1 MDTRRL
7 IKKKPG
13 FQVEAKS
20 LEEALK
26 KDLNLNDD
34 FHLELFVIY
43 DIFNATAEDIALLES
58 QVLAEPAID
67 EVVDLPDLT
76 NKKALAFE
84 YLPGQYDQRADSAMQ
99 CLMLLN
105 NKKDVRIHSG
115 TLMVMD
121 NIDEKQL
128 EAISHYMIN
137 PVEAR
142 EKNLAILDDSQN
154 ATVKDVPV
162 VEGFIQLDTPS
173 LAQMI
178 KELGLAM
185 SLEDLA
191 FVQDYFKN
199 EEKRNPTLTE
209 IRVLDTYWSDHC
221 RHTTFETILRSVAFE
236 DMRFNEQ
243 LEDAWQQYLA
253 LRAETGR
260 ENKPITLMDLA
271 TIAGRTLRK
280 RGKLDDQE
288 VSDEI
293 NACSIEVEVDVNG
306 KKEPWLLMFKN
317 ETHNHPTEIE
327 PFGGAA
333 TCIGGAIRD
342 PLSGRS
348 YVYQAMRITGVGDI
362 IAPLSETLEHKLPQ
376 SKISKTA
383 AKGYSS
389 YGNQIGLATT
399 YVEEIF
405 DPGYVAKRMEVGGV
419 VGAAPKSHVKREK
432 PEAGDVIVYI
442 GGATGRDGIGGATG
456 SSKEHTDTSLDT
468 CSSEVQKGNA
478 LMERKLQR
486 LFRNPNATRCIKKA
500 NDFGAGGVSVAV
512 GELADGLVINLD
524 AVPVKYTG
532 LDGTELAISES
543 QERMAVCIAK
553 EDLETFLKECEKENL
568 DALQVAEV
576 TDKDRLVMN
585 WKGKTI
591 VDLSRKF
598 LDTNGVRQK
607 VDVIIKPGEQKCD
620 PFGYFIPSAF
630 DTHTDN
636 TVNTLAWTLM
646 QANVAD
652 QSGLQEMFDAS
663 IGKSTVLMPFGGKTQ
678 RTPEV
683 GSVQKLPV
691 DGFTTTCSLMT
702 YGFDPMLSRFSPW
715 LGAQY
720 SVIEAL
726 ARLSALGA
734 NPFKARLSN
743 QEYFERL
750 GKDPIKWGYPLQ
762 ALLGLIKAQ
771 MEFETPA
778 IGGKDSMS
786 GTFNHLHVPPTLIT
800 FAVTTENTSKII
812 SSSFKGAKH
821 PIYLVKHTPFVN
833 GEPDYQA
840 LKKNFQSMMAQNE
853 KGNILAARP
862 VKDGGYGAAAT
873 IMAFGNNIGFEF
885 LPHGEPAFGSSL
897 HPFGFNIGSLVVETK
912 ELVDE
917 ENWILLGQ
925 TKSLPQAKIGFDSL
939 SLEEAYEIWTSRY
952 GELYPKFAPTEN
964 NENNSVNTPLY
975 EGKKRYSKVKVEKP
989 VVVIPVFPGQN
1000 CEFDTKA
1007 QFERAGAEVRTVVF
1021 NNLDVDHV
1029 SESIDTL
1036 AKEIE
1041 KAQIFMVVGGFSL
1054 GDEPDGSGKFIVSV
1068 LHNPKIKAA
1077 LDKMRANEGLI
1088 LGICNGFQA
1097 LVKSGLLP
1105 FGDLDKDGKELAT
1118 LFRNDINRHVS
1129 HMATTRITSNRSPW
1143 LQDFKPGQVH
1153 SVAISHGEGKFMA
1166 DEALLQ
1172 SLVEKGQIATQYVDE
1187 EGNPTMDPK
1196 HNLNG
1201 SMMAI
1206 EGILSEDGMIF
1217 GKMGHSERY
1226 EDGLFQNIALDRNQN
1241 IFQSGVR
1248 FFTHEGKDE

>member
-20 LEEALK
+20 LEESLK
-26 KDLNLNDD
+26 KDLNLADD
-34 FHLELFVIY
+34 FTLELYAIY
-43 DIFNATAEDIALLES
+43 DIFNATAEDIELLEEH
-58 QVLAEPAID
+58 VLAEPAID
-67 EVVDLPDLT
+67 EVVDVPDLSGKT
-76 NKKALAFE
+76 ALAFE

-121 NIDEKQL
+121 NVSEEQL

-154 ATVKDVPV
+154 AIAHEVPV
-162 VEGFIQLDTPS
+162 LEGFLDLDQDGLT
-173 LAQMI
+173 AMTQ
-178 KELGLAM
+178 ELGLAM
-185 SLEDLA
+185 SVEDLA
-191 FVQDYFKN
+191 FVQNYFQN

-236 DMRFNEQ
+236 DHSFNEQ
-243 LEDAWQQYLA
+243 LEDAWQLYLS
-253 LRAETGR
+253 LRQEADR

-271 TIAGRTLRK
+271 TMAGRVLRR

-293 NACSIEVEVDVNG
+293 NACSIEVEVDG
-306 KKEPWLLMFKN
+306 QKEPWLLMFKN

-348 YVYQAMRITGVGDI
+348 YVYQAMRITGAGDI
-362 IAPLSETLEHKLPQ
+362 TAPLSQTLEHKLPQ

-432 PEAGDVIVYI
+432 PVAGDVIVYI

-456 SSKEHTDTSLDT
+456 SSKEHNDTSLDT

-486 LFRNPNATRCIKKA
+486 LFRNPVATKCIKKA

-512 GELADGLVINLD
+512 GELADGLIINLD

-568 DALQVAEV
+568 DAIQVAVVSDE
-576 TDKDRLVMN
+576 DRLVMN

-598 LDTNGVRQK
+598 LDTNGVRQV
-607 VDVIIKPGEQKCD
+607 VDVIIKPGEAKCD
-620 PFGYFIPSAF
+620 PFDYFMPTAF
-630 DTHTDN
+630 DPITDD
-636 TVNTLAWTLM
+636 TMGSLAWTLC

-691 DGFTTTCSLMT
+691 DGFTKTCSLMT

-720 SVIEAL
+720 SVVEAL
-726 ARLSALGA
+726 ARLAALGA
-734 NPFKARLSN
+734 NPLSARLSN

-762 ALLGLIKAQ
+762 ALLGLLKAQ
-771 MEFETPA
+771 MAFETPA

-786 GTFNHLHVPPTLIT
+786 GTFNQLHVPPTLIT
-800 FAVTTENTSKII
+800 FAVTTENTDNII
-812 SSSFKGAKH
+812 SSSFKEEGH
-821 PIYLVKHTPFVN
+821 PIYLVHHQPLADHSPN
-833 GEPDYQA
+833 YEA
-840 LKKNFQSMMAQNE
+840 LKENFQTLMDQNHMD
-853 KGNILAARP
+853 NVLAARP
-862 VKDGGYGAAAT
+862 VKDGGVGAAAT
-873 IMAFGNNIGFEF
+873 IMAFGNNIGFEIDTPQD
-885 LPHGEPAFGSSL
+885 LSPY
-897 HPFGFNIGSLVVETK
+897 GFNLGSLIVETK
-912 ELVDE
+912 DPVDAS
-917 ENWILLGQ
+917 NWILLGY
-925 TKSLPQAKIGFDSL
+925 TTTRPVIRINEESLTLD
-939 SLEEAYEIWTSRY
+939 EAYEIWTSRY
-952 GELYPKFAPTEN
+952 EELYPKFA
-964 NENNSVNTPLY
+964 NESEIIEEIEDKTPLHQ
-975 EGKKRYSKVKVEKP
+975 GQRRYAKNKVEKP
-989 VVVIPVFPGQN
+989 IVVIPVFPGQN

-1007 QFERAGAEVRTVVF
+1007 RFERAGAEVHTVVF

-1029 SESIDTL
+1029 SQSIDTL

-1041 KAQIFMVVGGFSL
+1041 NAQIFMLVGGFSL

-1077 LDKMRANEGLI
+1077 LDTMRANEGLI

-1129 HMATTRITSNRSPW
+1129 HIATTRITSNNSPW
-1143 LQDFKPGQVH
+1143 LQEFTPGQVH
-1153 SVAISHGEGKFMA
+1153 AVAISHGEGKFMA
-1166 DEALLQ
+1166 DPALLE
-1172 SLVEKGQIATQYVDE
+1172 SLATNGQIATQYVDE

-1201 SMMAI
+1201 SMLAI
-1206 EGILSEDGMIF
+1206 EGILSKDGMIL

-1226 EDGLFQNIALDRNQN
+1226 EDGLFQNISLDRNQD
-1241 IFQSGVR
+1241 IFQSGVH